1 MIFVEVLLAKFLNRG
16 IRKKPTAVS
25 KLSEC
30 VIPIF
35 SCKKVWNFHLNH
47 EMSHIF
53 SGRQVYQSEMET
65 YKRPK
70 NLPAWEWRKVLGCLI
85 LTISFLPSCATENT
99 GGVEDSI
106 SYGYE
111 LTELF
116 RLGDE
121 STGDTILFGSIGEL
135 VAVDGSGRIFI
146 GEQQDPIIYVLN
158 TDGDLIKTIGREGSG
173 PGDFQRL
180 SSIHISS
187 TDTLYIHDSA
197 LGYLS
202 VYGPERLELAY
213 SIAVSYDDSLG
224 KSYSFVGTLDTGYL
238 FTYGRPIRAGSPSR
252 ERRMHVMLVTWARE
266 IIHPPVHSILAEDWL
281 SDADNE
287 GRVYAI
293 RMPFPIGRET
303 VLRMGPKG
311 NLFAGWTESISI
323 AVVSPDGIQHNT
335 VTHSLAPVPLTRQ
348 EIKLFAEEVSD
359 GFFDWTYDVILA
371 ADLPATKPA
380 FETFVVDDLER
391 IWIKTTSPSAADTAR
406 WLILDQKS
414 QLKGEIRLPKHT
426 NLRVIRHGRAYAIED
441 GEANFLVVYQI
452 REQ

>member
-35 SCKKVWNFHLNH
+35 SCKKVSDFHLNH
-47 EMSHIF
+47 EMSHI
-53 SGRQVYQSEMET
+53 RRECQEYQSAMET
-65 YKRPK
+65 CKRPG

-85 LTISFLPSCATENT
+85 LTISFLPSCSSENT
-99 GGVEDSI
+99 GGTENSI
-106 SYGYE
+106 SYGFE
-111 LTELF
+111 LIEHF

-121 STGDTILFGSIGEL
+121 SRGDTILFGSIGEL
-135 VAVDGSGRIFI
+135 VGVDGSGRIFI

-158 TDGDLIKTIGREGSG
+158 SDGDLLKKIGREGSG

-180 SSIHISS
+180 SSIHIGSA
-187 TDTLYIHDSA
+187 DTLYIYDSS

-202 VYGPERLELAY
+202 VYDPERLELAY
-213 SIAVSYDDSLG
+213 SIAVSHDDSLG
-224 KSYSFVGTLDTGYL
+224 KPYFLVGTLDTGYL
-238 FTYGRPIRAGSPSR
+238 FTYGRSIMVGEPSA
-252 ERRMHVMLVTWARE
+252 ERRLHVMRVTWTRE

-281 SDADNE
+281 NYSYDSWV
-287 GRVYAI
+287 GVI
-293 RMPFPIGRET
+293 RMPFPVGRET
-303 VLRMGPKG
+303 VVRVGPKG
-311 NLFAGWTESISI
+311 NLYSGWTESIDI
-323 AVVSPDGIQHNT
+323 KVVSPDGIQHNT

-348 EIKLFAEEVSD
+348 DIKLFAEERSEVSHRIH
-359 GFFDWTYDVILA
+359 DVILA
-371 ADLPATKPA
+371 ADLPATKSA

-391 IWIKTTSPSAADTAR
+391 LWIKTTSLSVVDTAR
-406 WLILDQKS
+406 WLILDQQS

-426 NLRVIRHGRAYAIED
+426 NLRVIRHGRAYAIDD
-441 GEANFLVVYQI
+441 GEENLLVVYQI